1 MENIVELT
9 KKLKNIECGES
20 STLVFDLFGNS
31 SFRFEQFDGSF
42 SMPFKHA
49 GRFHLAGKIVACPLS
64 AYKRILENTAAILTL
79 YQQAKVVI
87 VPPLPRYLFVG
98 CCKQS
103 GHSTNVSDPNHSST
117 LLSETIGLRNHLKK
131 FTASLGIKRC
141 LVLDSCCIAN
151 CPSTANTP
159 TCLEALKKVCAPDGV
174 HFTADGY
181 QNMAGAILGGDSQLS
196 VSNRSV
202 KVGKHSHY
210 WRGFKSTRGSASV
223 SMRGGKSARG
233 GRFMRQ
239 FHPYRRGK

>member
-1 MENIVELT
+1 MENIAELT
-9 KKLKNIECGES
+9 KKLKNVECGES

-42 SMPFKHA
+42 SLPFKHA

-79 YQQAKVVI
+79 CQQAKLVI
-87 VPPLPRYLFVG
+87 VPPLPYLFVG

-103 GHSTNVSDPNHSST
+103 GHSTNVSEPNHSST

-131 FTASLGIKRC
+131 FVTSLGIKRC
-141 LVLDSCCIAN
+141 QVLDSCCMAN
-151 CPSTANTP
+151 CAPTANTL
-159 TCLEALKKVCAPDGV
+159 TRLEALKTVCAPDGV
-174 HFTADGY
+174 HFTAVGY
-181 QNMAGAILGGDSQLS
+181 QNMVSAILDGDSQLS
-196 VSNRSV
+196 VNNISLKPV
-202 KVGKHSHY
+202 KNSHY
-210 WRGFKSTRGSASV
+210 WRGFKSTRGSVSV
-223 SMRGGKSARG
+223 SVRGGKPARG